1 MFEQGLGRARLGF
14 PLVTTTLKEFD
25 QFALRTGVE
34 LLLPWFHLRRPPS
47 RTSWQDYRRCR
58 LHILRH
64 GCLLSQLPAPEQKST
79 RVAQKIT
86 PLSQQFSSPQP
97 PADSTT
103 GSSRPIWITLGCA
116 GARMWRHMTLR
127 TGSCKI
133 SVTKSNRTTACSRWA
148 RSRNR
153 AARSRCAA
161 IDSETA

>member
-1 MFEQGLGRARLGF
+1 
-14 PLVTTTLKEFD
+14 LVTTTLKEFD

-86 PLSQQFSSPQP
+86 PLSQQFSSPH
-97 PADSTT
+97 PAQ
-103 GSSRPIWITLGCA
+103 WILEYQ
-116 GARMWRHMTLR
+116 
-127 TGSCKI
+127 
-133 SVTKSNRTTACSRWA
+133 SVTRLRRGDNIMREVSPAPPCRED
-148 RSRNR
+148 
-153 AARSRCAA
+153 
-161 IDSETA
+161 I